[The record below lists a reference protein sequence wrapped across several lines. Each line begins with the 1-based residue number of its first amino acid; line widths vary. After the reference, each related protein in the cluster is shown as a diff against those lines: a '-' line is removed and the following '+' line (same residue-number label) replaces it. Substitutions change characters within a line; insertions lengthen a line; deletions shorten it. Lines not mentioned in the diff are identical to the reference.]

1 MCWRPAGGMRAER
14 LGRLA
19 ATGAV
24 PAWQRELPTFYYRQH
39 FLELLDFVS
48 GHYGHVLDDDDTRL
62 VGEFRRLDRAAQ
74 CLYVRLANRKGR
86 IFAANKLRY
95 PEIGGLDGPL
105 ASLRAGGW
113 IASPA
118 TDLFDDVLGF
128 LTRREIVDAIS
139 PLVPGL
145 ARGLK
150 KAELV
155 QLVLERC
162 EAAEFMSRLDL
173 RRLLVQHRAAWVR
186 FLLFLYFGEI
196 RDGLSRFTLRDMGLV
211 RTHSFT
217 DDYEPR
223 FADREEALETF
234 RFADLLKRFEDG
246 NVLQRQQII
255 ESADQWPDPQFDAAA
270 TLRDRLAYAAGRDL
284 EKSGE
289 AERAMAVYRRGDS
302 ARCGERLVR
311 LMFAAGMREEARTCL
326 ESMLDSPRCDEEWLF
341 ASDLYQRKFG
351 QKRTTPL
358 TDVLRAAETI
368 ELDEAHSGSPER
380 AAIAYFQACGQRA
393 YRAENALWRTLFG
406 LLFWNELFASDSGAL
421 HSPFEAL
428 PSTLV
433 DGSFYGAYRDV
444 IESRLAGLADAAA
457 TRRHLLKVST
467 QRFGTANGVF
477 RWRKS
482 TLEAIFALLDSADHA
497 AVAEMLRSMCRD
509 YRRTRYGFPDLLVVD
524 GTGPRFVEIKTE
536 GDQLRRNQ
544 LTRLRQMCAAG
555 LRADVVRVRWVIDPR
570 QTYVVVDVE
579 TTGGSGDRH
588 RVTELAAVKV
598 RDGRIVE
605 RFQTLLNPQR
615 PIPPGITRLTGISD
629 EMVAD
634 APLFADVAGD
644 FEGFMQDAIFVA
656 HNVNFD
662 YGFISRE
669 FARLGRGFRY
679 PKLCTCSSMRR
690 FYPGLP
696 SYSLGE
702 LCRQFGIQL
711 RQHHRAMCDAEAAAE
726 LLLMVNEKRAEA
738 LATS

>member
-1 MCWRPAGGMRAER
+1 MGAER
-14 LGRLA
+14 LGQPA
-19 ATGAV
+19 VTGAV
-24 PAWQRELPTFYYRQH
+24 PARQRELPTFYYHQH
-39 FLELLDFVS
+39 FLELLEFV
-48 GHYGHVLDDDDTRL
+48 GRHYGHVLDDGETRL
-62 VGEFRRLDRAAQ
+62 IGEFRRLDRPAQ

-95 PEIGGLDGPL
+95 PEIGDLRGYIGT
-105 ASLRAGGW
+105 LRAGGW
-113 IASPA
+113 IGSPA
-118 TDLFDDVLGF
+118 PDLFEDVLGF
-128 LTRREIVDAIS
+128 LTRKEIVDALA

-145 ARGLK
+145 PRSLK
-150 KAELV
+150 KEELV
-155 QLVLERC
+155 ELALERC
-162 EAAEFMSRLDL
+162 KAGDFMSRLDL
-173 RRLLVQHRAAWVR
+173 GRLLVQRRAAWVR

-211 RTHSFT
+211 RTHAFT

-223 FADREEALETF
+223 FADREEALDTF

-246 NVLQRQQII
+246 NAPQRRQII
-255 ESADQWPDPQFDAAA
+255 ETADQWPDPQFDAAA

-284 EKSGE
+284 ERAGE
-289 AERAMAVYRRGDS
+289 HGRAMAVYRRGDS

-326 ESMLDSPRCDEEWLF
+326 ESMLDSPRSDEEWLF
-341 ASDLYQRKFG
+341 ASDLYQRKFH

-368 ELDEAHSGSPER
+368 ELDEAHSGSPEG
-380 AAIAYFQACGQRA
+380 AAIAWFEASGQRA
-393 YRAENALWRTLFG
+393 YRAENTLWRTLFG
-406 LLFWNELFASDSGAL
+406 LLFWDELFAPDSGAL

-428 PSTLV
+428 PSTLA

-444 IESRLAGLADAAA
+444 IEARLAGLADEAA

-467 QRFGTANGVF
+467 ERFGTANGVF

-482 TLEAIFALLDSADHA
+482 TLEAIFALLDSADHD

-524 GTGPRFVEIKTE
+524 GLGLRFVEIKAG

-579 TTGGSGDRH
+579 TTGGSGERH

-598 RDGRIVE
+598 REGRIVD

-629 EMVAD
+629 QMVAD

-644 FEGFMQDAIFVA
+644 LEGFMEDAIFVA

-662 YGFISRE
+662 YGFVSRE
-669 FARLGRGFRY
+669 FGRLGRRFRY
-679 PKLCTCSSMRR
+679 PKLCTCSSMRK

-702 LCRQFGIQL
+702 LCRQFGIAL
-711 RQHHRAMCDAEAAAE
+711 KQHHRAMCDAEAAAE
-726 LLLMVNEKRAEA
+726 LLMMVNEKRAEA
-738 LATS
+738 LSPGR